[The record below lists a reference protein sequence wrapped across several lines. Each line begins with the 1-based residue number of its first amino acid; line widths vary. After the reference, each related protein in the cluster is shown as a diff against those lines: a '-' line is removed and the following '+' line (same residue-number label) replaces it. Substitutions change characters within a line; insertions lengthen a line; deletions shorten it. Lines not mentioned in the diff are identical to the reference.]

1 MTDAII
7 RADAVKVV
15 EEVRAIVAGMVK
27 EAGYAQEAIDG
38 IDGIYGVI
46 CDRLQ
51 KLPAVELRTEL
62 HARWKV
68 TYGGVPQKMVC
79 SHCNISIP
87 RCFGYN
93 YVYCP
98 KCGARMDAK
107 GE

>member
-51 KLPAVELRTEL
+51 KLPAVELRAEL
-62 HARWKV
+62 HARWKM
-68 TYGGVPQKMVC
+68 YGGTPRRMVC
-79 SHCNISIP
+79 SHCNVSIV
-87 RCFGYN
+87 RCFGFN
-93 YVYCP
+93 FIYCP
-98 KCGARMDAK
+98 KCGARMD
-107 GE
+107 GD